1 MRKFTLF
8 LFLITIIGVCSCQ
21 DHENSGSRII
31 TGAERTSEY
40 LTLLKDKNVG
50 LVINQSSVIGKT
62 SLTDSLL
69 SLGINV
75 RLILSPEHG
84 YKSTGDAGEFIYD
97 GKDTKTG
104 ITIVS
109 LYHKKRKPD
118 SEDLNGLDIV
128 VFDIQD
134 VGVRFY
140 TYISTLHYVMESCA
154 ENNIP
159 VLVLDRPNPNGFY
172 VDGPV
177 LEPAYRSFLG
187 MHPVPVVYGLTIGE
201 LAGMIND
208 EGWLKNGI
216 RCRLNVI
223 RCENYTHA
231 SYYDLPINPSP
242 NLKSMNA
249 VYLYPTMGLFT
260 GTVMSM
266 GKGTDFP
273 FLVAG
278 HPEYVDKSFS
288 FIPESIT
295 GASNPKYLGR
305 VCYGIDLRNLSTDS
319 LRNMRSVD
327 IGLIKHVYDQMSMG
341 DGFFND
347 SFNAHAGNGK
357 LKAQLVQGL
366 SAGEIRKSWQDDL
379 NNYKI
384 LRKKYLLY
392 PDFDE
397 KNQ

>member
-62 SLTDSLL
+62 SLADSLL
-69 SLGINV
+69 SLGVNV

-84 YKSTGDAGEFIYD
+84 YKGAGDAGEFIYD

-109 LYHKKRKPD
+109 LYHKKRKP
-118 SEDLNGLDIV
+118 SVEDLHGLDIV

-177 LEPAYRSFLG
+177 LELAYRSFLG

-201 LAGMIND
+201 LAGLINN

-216 RCRLNVI
+216 RCSLKVI

-231 SYYDLPINPSP
+231 SYYDLPMNPSP

-266 GKGTDFP
+266 GKGTEFP

-288 FIPESIT
+288 FVPESIT
-295 GASNPKYLGR
+295 GASDPKYLGQ

-327 IGLIKHVYDQMSMG
+327 IGLIKYVYDQMDMG

-347 SFNAHAGNGK
+347 SFNAHAGNGR
-357 LKAQLVQGL
+357 LKAQLLHGL
-366 SAGEIRKSWQDDL
+366 SAGEIRKSWEDDL

-397 KNQ
+397 RNQ

>member
-1 MRKFTLF
+1 MRKFILF
-8 LFLITIIGVCSCQ
+8 LLLIAVIGICSCQ
-21 DHENSGSRII
+21 NHVNSGSRII

-62 SLTDSLL
+62 SLIDSLL

-75 RLILSPEHG
+75 RVILSPEHG
-84 YKSTGDAGEFIYD
+84 YEGTGDAGELIYD

-104 ITIVS
+104 ITVVS
-109 LYHKKRKPD
+109 LYHKKRKPA

-201 LAGMIND
+201 LAGMINN

-216 RCRLNVI
+216 HCRLNVI
-223 RCENYTHA
+223 KCENYTHA
-231 SYYDLPINPSP
+231 SYYNLPMNPSP

-278 HPEYVDKSFS
+278 HPEYVDDSFS
-288 FIPESIT
+288 YIPESKT
-295 GASNPKYLGR
+295 GASNPKYNGQ

-327 IGLIKHVYDQMSMG
+327 IGLIKHVYDQMNMG

-357 LKAQLVQGL
+357 LKAQLLHGL
-366 SAGEIRKSWQDDL
+366 SAWEIRKSWEDDL

-397 KNQ
+397 QHQ